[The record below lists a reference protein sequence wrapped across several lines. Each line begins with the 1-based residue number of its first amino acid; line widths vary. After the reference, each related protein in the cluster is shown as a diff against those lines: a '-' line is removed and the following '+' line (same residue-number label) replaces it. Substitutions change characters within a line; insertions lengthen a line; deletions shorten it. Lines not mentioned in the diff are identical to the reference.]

1 MSGENAQ
8 ASDVAIDSV
17 ASPAGA
23 QDALSASAEL
33 TDEERDRLIDTLASL
48 VVKRGLGVPAVFAL
62 EMHKPLCFFGS
73 QMLLLGSPILRTFL
87 GFGRVLKFA
96 SLVEKRE
103 NVELLIRR
111 IEDLQAKPRD
121 GQAQ

>member
-1 MSGENAQ
+1 MSGDNTQ
-8 ASDVAIDSV
+8 ASDAAIDAV
-17 ASPAGA
+17 AGA
-23 QDALSASAEL
+23 ARAPEALSAAAEL
-33 TDEERDRLIDTLASL
+33 TDEERDRLIDMLASL
-48 VVKRGLGVPAVFAL
+48 VVKRGLAVPAVFAL

-73 QMLLLGSPILRTFL
+73 QMLLLGSPILGSFL

-111 IEDLQAKPRD
+111 IEDMQAMPSD